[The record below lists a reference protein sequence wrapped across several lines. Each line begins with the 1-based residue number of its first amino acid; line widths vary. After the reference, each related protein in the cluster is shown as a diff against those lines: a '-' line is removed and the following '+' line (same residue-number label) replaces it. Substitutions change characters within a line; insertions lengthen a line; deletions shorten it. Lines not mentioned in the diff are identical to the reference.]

1 MLLSISE
8 TDPTPIYLQIVRQIK
23 EQVLTGE
30 LNPGDELPS
39 VRELGDSLGIS
50 LHTARS
56 GYQALAEAGLLRI
69 RLGRKTRIAQLG
81 ATQDL
86 SVAKEELDLRIREW
100 VVDGLLRGETPKSL
114 HEALDRQ
121 LEALRARGAKLE
133 SLGVSKEET

>member
-56 GYQALAEAGLLRI
+56 AYQALAEEGLLRI
-69 RLGRKTRIAQLG
+69 RLGRKARIVRPESS
-81 ATQDL
+81 DDPSL
-86 SVAKEELDLRIREW
+86 SRDELSLRIREW
-100 VVDGLLRGETPKSL
+100 IVDGLLQGQTPKAL
-114 HEALDRQ
+114 HDALDRE
-121 LEALRARGAKLE
+121 LEALQARGAQLRA
-133 SLGVSKEET
+133 LGMGKEKS